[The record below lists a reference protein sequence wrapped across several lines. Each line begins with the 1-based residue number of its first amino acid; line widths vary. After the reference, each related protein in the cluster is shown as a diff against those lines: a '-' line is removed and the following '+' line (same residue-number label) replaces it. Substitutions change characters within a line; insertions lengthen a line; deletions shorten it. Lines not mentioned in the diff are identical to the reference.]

1 MGMSACSPEITPALG
16 MQRFERKIT
25 SKRKSEASW
34 RHSTR
39 VPTRTMLFMYEN
51 VMSPIVAKWWT
62 NMIRKSWKQENHEWR
77 LFGCH
82 MNAKVWNRPNWVT
95 RVTGFFWFR
104 VWFHSKP
111 SSSHSHHLH
120 KSFQKGLSALV
131 LLKSELC
138 LLRDQHSLSGTHTTV
153 PADPIEMIPRTRWP
167 LFLAPCGFT
176 DTLLVPSAPGT
187 HLRAVSD
194 QTLPGQSRHRPPGN
208 SARRTKN
215 VYSVQYSGLVFTSAP
230 GFLYLTLLQWG
241 MSSIC

>member
-1 MGMSACSPEITPALG
+1 
-16 MQRFERKIT
+16 
-25 SKRKSEASW
+25 
-34 RHSTR
+34 
-39 VPTRTMLFMYEN
+39 
-51 VMSPIVAKWWT
+51 
-62 NMIRKSWKQENHEWR
+62 
-77 LFGCH
+77 

-138 LLRDQHSLSGTHTTV
+138 LLRDQRSLSGTHTTV
-153 PADPIEMIPRTRWP
+153 PAHPIEMILRTRWP

-241 MSSIC
+241 MSSICQSQN